1 MSTTN
6 STLRPLT
13 KYDIYLL
20 VAISNGVCYCS
31 HLADSSGRNRTY
43 VTERVKILEKC
54 DLVEIEDVSQKSFS
68 RAYKLTPTAEKI
80 VSQLFYDANANL
92 FLAIKQ
98 NLDYS
103 QVVE

>member
-1 MSTTN
+1 MTN
-6 STLRPLT
+6 QNTPRILT
-13 KYDIYLL
+13 NYDIFLL

-54 DLVEIEDVSQKSFS
+54 DLVQIEEVSQKSFS
-68 RAYKLTPTAEKI
+68 RAYRLTPTSQKI